1 MRLSVCSSVH
11 WKLTSLWLVA
21 LESSSGYGLV
31 TPMATQL
38 AKMASR
44 MKISKGLRT
53 AVKARTGLCV
63 NSWTE
68 KKHNTARCTS
78 EDTAVCRFQ
87 GSSSRTLTQQH
98 AWCSDHTKGYFH
110 STRAS
115 AAMRMGLLRVRQ
127 HRARG
132 ARRADLLACIAF
144 LAPPPLFLV
153 EPVDPRVSDF
163 PPSPPGGASF

>member
-1 MRLSVCSSVH
+1 MHLN

-38 AKMASR
+38 AKMARR
-44 MKISKGLRT
+44 MKISKGLRG
-53 AVKARTGLCV
+53 AVKGTVSNKQGTHAHHSQDCRETHKKLC
-63 NSWTE
+63 
-68 KKHNTARCTS
+68 
-78 EDTAVCRFQ
+78 Q
-87 GSSSRTLTQQH
+87 
-98 AWCSDHTKGYFH
+98 GYFH

-127 HRARG
+127 QRARG
-132 ARRADLLACIAF
+132 ALRADLFACIAF
-144 LAPPPLFLV
+144 LAPPPLFLE

-163 PPSPPGGASF
+163 PPSPPGGASVQKIRAVIMLLSVK